1 MNAYNG
7 TPHQSTNKT
16 PFESTL
22 GRKAIRMKLP
32 VDSVFQQA
40 TTEGKLKKNTKNYI
54 IEDQKKI
61 RIIEKHGKLEKGRKE
76 ISMAKATKIDVED
89 TLPVKRTKFEETYTN
104 LIHCIYTNVQ
114 CYC

>member
-1 MNAYNG
+1 
-7 TPHQSTNKT
+7 
-16 PFESTL
+16 
-22 GRKAIRMKLP
+22 MKLP

-89 TLPVKRTKFEETYTN
+89 TKRTKFEETYTN
-104 LIHCIYTNVQ
+104 LIYIQMYNVIADKFKTRSTKL
-114 CYC
+114 